1 VLNFVEGYG
10 ARFNVEER
18 VQAYTHPLWFLLVTV
33 FTLIVA
39 HPVHAAWIVS
49 AVCIVATYAIVWR
62 FVLDDWVLFAVFV
75 ALCLASK
82 SVSDFANSGL
92 ENPLSH
98 LAIAIVFALA
108 VRRRADAPST
118 LLMIVCSGTYLIRPD
133 LVVLVAPL
141 VSLHVWKLP
150 NIYLR
155 LRAMLAFAILPA
167 LWTGLSLVYYGFPFP
182 NTAYAKLYVAI
193 DPLQKFAQGSWYF
206 IDSLNRDPITLVTIT
221 TGVVLGILG
230 SVERRALALGI
241 VLYAVF
247 LASVGG
253 DFMSGRL
260 LSAPF
265 IASLLLLLAFVRTS
279 RSRPQ
284 AFALAILATIS
295 INAFARANDGWI
307 WSQKQT
313 AMFHGIADERATL
326 KGFSFWDGIP
336 GVFDLPPW
344 TIRERS
350 VVSIC
355 GGLGIV
361 GLKLGPS
368 VHVIDQCAL
377 ADPLLARLPP
387 KFNEAWRPGHF
398 ERQLPTDYFRA
409 VRTGLPNLPDSET
422 SELYAQVSRVTRLP
436 LLAPERLEAMY
447 LLNSR
452 QRWLTKAGEENYRF
466 TPIPRTTI
474 IPEKT
479 SEQIHTGGR
488 CTAWD
493 AESHLFF
500 ETEAVIAL
508 ARPTVSGAPASRSR
522 RG

>member
-1 VLNFVEGYG
+1 MPLARYEHRSQPLSRWLIATTITLLLSAAALNFILTLWMSDDAAITYRTVLNFVEGYG

-62 FVLDDWVLFAVFV
+62 FVLNDWVLFAVFV

-155 LRAMLAFAILPA
+155 LRAVLAFAMLPA

-230 SVERRALALGI
+230 AWYSFVRGFSCVGRRRLYVRSPSFRSIHRVSATALGFCADLALE
-241 VLYAVF
+241 AT
-247 LASVGG
+247 SVRPRNPRH
-253 DFMSGRL
+253 DFHQCL
-260 LSAPF
+260 
-265 IASLLLLLAFVRTS
+265 RT
-279 RSRPQ
+279 RKRRVD
-284 AFALAILATIS
+284 LVTK
-295 INAFARANDGWI
+295 ANRD
-307 WSQKQT
+307 
-313 AMFHGIADERATL
+313 
-326 KGFSFWDGIP
+326 
-336 GVFDLPPW
+336 
-344 TIRERS
+344 
-350 VVSIC
+350 VS
-355 GGLGIV
+355 
-361 GLKLGPS
+361 
-368 VHVIDQCAL
+368 
-377 ADPLLARLPP
+377 
-387 KFNEAWRPGHF
+387 W
-398 ERQLPTDYFRA
+398 
-409 VRTGLPNLPDSET
+409 
-422 SELYAQVSRVTRLP
+422 
-436 LLAPERLEAMY
+436 
-447 LLNSR
+447 NSR
-452 QRWLTKAGEENYRF
+452 
-466 TPIPRTTI
+466 
-474 IPEKT
+474 
-479 SEQIHTGGR
+479 
-488 CTAWD
+488 
-493 AESHLFF
+493 
-500 ETEAVIAL
+500 
-508 ARPTVSGAPASRSR
+508 
-522 RG
+522 